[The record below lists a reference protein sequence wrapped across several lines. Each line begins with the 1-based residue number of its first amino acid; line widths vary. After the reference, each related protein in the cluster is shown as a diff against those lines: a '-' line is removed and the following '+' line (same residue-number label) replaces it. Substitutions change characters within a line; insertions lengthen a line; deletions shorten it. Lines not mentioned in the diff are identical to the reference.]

1 MTLKSIIIFS
11 FLFFIKLNLLFGQI
25 EKSLGYYDTSIVVAA
40 ERTKE
45 YLPLIKNK
53 RVAIVSNQTSLINK
67 THIVDSLLSLNVD
80 VKKVFSPEHGFR
92 GVASAGEKVKSGID
106 IKTGLPIVSLY
117 GKNKKPSAKQ
127 LQDVDVV
134 IFDIQDV
141 GVRFYTYISTMHYV
155 MEACAENN
163 KKLIILDRP
172 NPNGFYVDGPIL
184 EKEFESFIGMH
195 PIPVV
200 HGLTVGELANMIN
213 GEKWLNGGGKCDI
226 TVVKTLNYNH
236 SDFYRL
242 PVAPSPNLPNMSAI
256 YLYPSLCF
264 FEGTDISI
272 GRGTDLPFQVIGS
285 PKLLKTDYSFI
296 PLSRVGATEPKHQ
309 NDTCNGYNLSLF
321 GDFYM
326 RDTKQLYLYWMI
338 NTLSQ
343 YNSNSDFFTRPN
355 FFDLLAGTDKLR
367 KQLEQK
373 IPLSDIKKTWE
384 DDLNNYK
391 ELRKKYLL
399 YKDY

>member
-25 EKSLGYYDTSIVVAA
+25 EKSLGYYDTSIIVAA

-53 RVAIVSNQTSLINK
+53 KVAIVSNQTSLINK

-213 GEKWLNGGGKCDI
+213 GEKWLNGGVKCDI
-226 TVVKTLNYNH
+226 TVIKTLNYNH

-296 PLSRVGATEPKHQ
+296 PQSREGATEPKHQ

-326 RDTKQLYLYWMI
+326 RDTKQLYLYWLE

-343 YNSNSDFFTRPN
+343 YDNINEFFTRPN

-399 YKDY
+399 YKEY

>member
-53 RVAIVSNQTSLINK
+53 RIAIVSNQTSLINK

-106 IKTGLPIVSLY
+106 TKTGLPIVSLY

-155 MEACAENN
+155 MEACADNN

-172 NPNGFYVDGPIL
+172 NPNGFYVDGPTL

-213 GEKWLNGGGKCDI
+213 GEKWLNGGVKCDI
-226 TVVKTLNYNH
+226 TVIKTLNYNH

-296 PLSRVGATEPKHQ
+296 PQSRVGATEPKHQ

-399 YKDY
+399 YKDF